1 MSEEMKIPD
10 SVLSDRTIP
19 VRRVALE
26 PSFEDVPRHF
36 ARDGDLI
43 SSHIIASLSSVFPD
57 GEEFFVAS
65 VRHYRE
71 QITDPQLKQEVSGF
85 IGQETVH
92 GREHRAFNTHLDTL
106 GYHTKVAE
114 RLTKKGLEFR
124 VRRVPMIAN
133 LASTAALEHWTATLA
148 ELVMRSPETQ
158 EQFGHEAVKHLFY
171 WHALEENEHKAVAFD
186 VYRSVGGT
194 ERMRIFTGR
203 MIRYGFA
210 VGMALQ
216 TVISLLMDRRTYR
229 PGELRKSWRYV
240 KTQPFLSGELWAQLK
255 EYERKGFHPSDRST
269 EDLIE
274 IWRAKLFGT
283 DGLMTSTLPQSA
295 SSAA

>member
-1 MSEEMKIPD
+1 MTQDEK
-10 SVLSDRTIP
+10 TIP

-26 PSFEDVPRHF
+26 PSFEGVPRHF
-36 ARDGDLI
+36 AKDGDLI
-43 SSHIIASLSSVFPD
+43 ASHIIASLSSVFPD
-57 GEEFFVAS
+57 GEDFFVAS

-71 QITDPQLKQEVSGF
+71 QITDPQLSREVSGF

-106 GYHTKVAE
+106 GYHTKFAE
-114 RLTKKGLEFR
+114 RLTKKGLAWR
-124 VRRVPMIAN
+124 IRRVPMIAN

-148 ELVMRSPETQ
+148 ELVMRSEQTQ
-158 EQFGHEAVKHLFY
+158 ESFGHEAVKHLFY

-186 VYRSVGGT
+186 VYRAVGGT

-210 VGMALQ
+210 IGMALQ
-216 TVISLLMDRRTYR
+216 TVISLLLDRRTYR

-240 KTQPFLSGELWAQLK
+240 KTQPFLSGELWAALK
-255 EYERKGFHPSDRST
+255 EYERRGFHPSDRPT
-269 EDLIE
+269 GDLIE
-274 IWRAKLFGT
+274 LWRDKLFGS
-283 DGLMTSTLPQSA
+283 DGVMTSTLPSGAGGPA

>member
-1 MSEEMKIPD
+1 MTDK
-10 SVLSDRTIP
+10 TIP

-26 PSFEDVPRHF
+26 PTFDDVPRHF
-36 ARDGDLI
+36 AKDGDLI
-43 SSHIIASLSSVFPD
+43 ASHIIASLSSVFPD

-106 GYHTKVAE
+106 GYHTKFAE
-114 RLTKKGLEFR
+114 RLTQKGLAWR
-124 VRRVPMIAN
+124 IRRVPMIAN

-158 EQFGHEAVKHLFY
+158 ESFGHESVKHLFY

-186 VYRSVGGT
+186 VYRAVGGT

-210 VGMALQ
+210 IGMALQ
-216 TVISLLMDRRTYR
+216 TVISLLLDRRTYR

-240 KTQPFLSGELWAQLK
+240 KTQPFLSGELWSALK
-255 EYERKGFHPSDRST
+255 EYERKGFHPSDRPT
-269 EDLIE
+269 GELIE
-274 IWRAKLFGT
+274 LWRDKLFGPE
-283 DGLMTSTLPQSA
+283 GEMASTLPNGASGTA